1 MSDQTG
7 ELDLKF
13 MPDWLKESPAPNRYA
28 NFEGDTGG
36 DRFDRRGGGG
46 KFGGPRPGGPRPGG
60 PGGPRRDDRGPRPGG
75 GARDNRGG
83 GGKPGSG
90 PRRPGGPQNDRDR
103 DRAPR
108 PPQEPVREVVR
119 VQVMAEPAIAMSIA
133 KQVKVSSRAC
143 GVFRLA
149 QMFLERPERLR
160 IRVTAIEKDAVMYQI
175 GDGIMAFDRSVLEKG
190 AYQQFRNDF
199 YITEVVQ
206 GEPPK
211 GNYTSVAR
219 DRLSGAL
226 LGPSSH
232 HGYQVALRKLYE
244 ERYSRRMDFNDFL
257 RNIEMVNDPVVF
269 EQWKL
274 QASSVTVIKTKVAE
288 GDEQLTFKDEYE
300 AEQHFKLNHLPNLVK
315 SGTTLEMNG
324 SATNWFPERNLAFN
338 VRDAID
344 REHRFPGGI
353 VNALRPI
360 FSEAGLH
367 HFKWKKKI
375 LFVSAIRP
383 QRHTAGQQFSDGMAF
398 ILTTVAEHPG
408 IPRPDLALRL
418 LAGIEPESEEYTT
431 KKEALVRDL
440 HYLIHVGHVVEFQNG
455 ALELPLDRRAE
466 NKEQQDDSRVDANA
480 EMADLGAGGQQPKQQ
495 QQRQN
500 QPKQNQPR
508 QPQQPRQ
515 PRPRRDPGYLL
526 PIVSVLL

>member
-1 MSDQTG
+1 
-7 ELDLKF
+7 
-13 MPDWLKESPAPNRYA
+13 
-28 NFEGDTGG
+28 
-36 DRFDRRGGGG
+36 
-46 KFGGPRPGGPRPGG
+46 
-60 PGGPRRDDRGPRPGG
+60 
-75 GARDNRGG
+75 
-83 GGKPGSG
+83 
-90 PRRPGGPQNDRDR
+90 
-103 DRAPR
+103 
-108 PPQEPVREVVR
+108 
-119 VQVMAEPAIAMSIA
+119 MAEPAIAMSIA
-133 KQVKVSSRAC
+133 KQVKASGRAC

-149 QMFLERPERLR
+149 QMFLERAERLR
-160 IRVTAIEKDAVMYQI
+160 IRVTAIDKDAIMYQI
-175 GDGIMAFDRSVLEKG
+175 GDGMVAFDRTVLERG

-199 YITEVVQ
+199 YITEVIQ

-219 DRLSGAL
+219 DRFSGVL

-244 ERYSRRMDFNDFL
+244 ERYSRRMDFNDFQ
-257 RNIEMVNDPVVF
+257 RNIELVNDPVVF
-269 EQWKL
+269 EQWKQ
-274 QASSVTVIKTKVAE
+274 QASSITVIKTKVAE

-300 AEQHFKLNHLPNLVK
+300 AEQHFRQNHLPNLVK
-315 SGTTLEMNG
+315 SGNSLEMNG
-324 SATNWFPERNLAFN
+324 SATNWFPERNMAFN

-344 REHRFPGGI
+344 REHRFPGQI

-367 HFKWKKKI
+367 HFKWRKKI

-383 QRHTAGQQFSDGMAF
+383 QRHNASQTFSDGMGE
-398 ILTTVAEHPG
+398 ILTTVSEHPG
-408 IPRPDLALRL
+408 IRRPDLATRM
-418 LAGIEPESEEYTT
+418 LAGLTPESPEAVT

-466 NKEQQDDSRVDANA
+466 TKEQQDDSRVDANA
-480 EMADLGAGGQQPKQQ
+480 EMADLKEGPTQEKQQQQKGGNQQ

-500 QPKQNQPR
+500 QQRPNQQR
-508 QPQQPRQ
+508 QPQQPKG

-526 PIVSVLL
+526 PMVSVLL

>member
-1 MSDQTG
+1 
-7 ELDLKF
+7 
-13 MPDWLKESPAPNRYA
+13 
-28 NFEGDTGG
+28 
-36 DRFDRRGGGG
+36 
-46 KFGGPRPGGPRPGG
+46 
-60 PGGPRRDDRGPRPGG
+60 
-75 GARDNRGG
+75 
-83 GGKPGSG
+83 
-90 PRRPGGPQNDRDR
+90 
-103 DRAPR
+103 
-108 PPQEPVREVVR
+108 
-119 VQVMAEPAIAMSIA
+119 MAEPAIAMSIA
-133 KQVKVSSRAC
+133 KQVKASGRAC

-149 QMFLERPERLR
+149 QMFLERAERLR
-160 IRVTAIEKDAVMYQI
+160 IRVTAIDKDAVMYQI
-175 GDGIMAFDRSVLEKG
+175 GDGMVAFDRSVLERG

-199 YITEVVQ
+199 YISEVVQ

-232 HGYQVALRKLYE
+232 HGYQVGLRKLYE
-244 ERYSRRMDFNDFL
+244 ERYSRRMDFTDFQ

-274 QASSVTVIKTKVAE
+274 QASSITVIKTKVAE

-300 AEQHFKLNHLPNLVK
+300 AEQHFRQNHLPNLVK
-315 SGTTLEMNG
+315 TGNTLEMNG
-324 SATNWFPERNLAFN
+324 SATNWFPERNMAFN

-344 REHRFPGGI
+344 REHRFPGQI

-383 QRHTAGQQFSDGMAF
+383 QRHNASQTFSDGMGW
-398 ILTTVAEHPG
+398 ILTTVNEHPG
-408 IPRPDLALRL
+408 IRRPDLATRL
-418 LAGIEPESEEYTT
+418 LAGLEPDSPEAVT

-466 NKEQQDDSRVDANA
+466 GKEQQDDSRMDANA
-480 EMADLGAGGQQPKQQ
+480 EMADLKDAPAQGKQQQ

-500 QPKQNQPR
+500 QQRQNQPR
-508 QPQQPRQ
+508 QPQQPKG

-526 PIVSVLL
+526 PMVSVLL

>member
-1 MSDQTG
+1 
-7 ELDLKF
+7 
-13 MPDWLKESPAPNRYA
+13 
-28 NFEGDTGG
+28 
-36 DRFDRRGGGG
+36 
-46 KFGGPRPGGPRPGG
+46 
-60 PGGPRRDDRGPRPGG
+60 
-75 GARDNRGG
+75 
-83 GGKPGSG
+83 
-90 PRRPGGPQNDRDR
+90 
-103 DRAPR
+103 
-108 PPQEPVREVVR
+108 
-119 VQVMAEPAIAMSIA
+119 MAEPAIAMSIA
-133 KQVKVSSRAC
+133 KQVKASGRAC

-149 QMFLERPERLR
+149 QMFLERAERLR
-160 IRVTAIEKDAVMYQI
+160 IRVTAIDKDAVMYQI
-175 GDGIMAFDRSVLEKG
+175 GDGMVAFDRSVLERG

-211 GNYTSVAR
+211 GSYTSVAR
-219 DRLSGAL
+219 DRFSGAL

-244 ERYSRRMDFNDFL
+244 ERYSRRMDFSDFQ
-257 RNIEMVNDPVVF
+257 RNIEMVNDPAVF

-300 AEQHFKLNHLPNLVK
+300 AEQHFRQNHLPNLVK
-315 SGTTLEMNG
+315 TGNTLEMNG
-324 SATNWFPERNLAFN
+324 SATNWFPERNMAFN

-344 REHRFPGGI
+344 REHRFPGQI

-383 QRHTAGQQFSDGMAF
+383 QRHNPSQTFSDGMGS
-398 ILTTVAEHPG
+398 ILTTVSEHPG
-408 IPRPDLALRL
+408 IRRPDLGTRL
-418 LAGIEPESEEYTT
+418 LAGLDPESPEAVT

-466 NKEQQDDSRVDANA
+466 GKEQQDDSKMDANA
-480 EMADLGAGGQQPKQQ
+480 EMADLKDAPAQGKQPQQKGGNQ

-500 QPKQNQPR
+500 QQRQNQQR
-508 QPQQPRQ
+508 QPQQPKG
-515 PRPRRDPGYLL
+515 PRPRRDSGYLL